1 MKRKAKIIIAIVMLT
16 MPVPGWLYASGNLPF
31 IFPRNEHIIR
41 TINDACPN
49 LAGVTFQNAHR
60 AFQKLRNAGI
70 EVPYTYNERLL
81 RISQIKKQVVRIC
94 NRIIT
99 GS

>member
-1 MKRKAKIIIAIVMLT
+1 MKRKAKILIAIAMLT
-16 MPVPGWLYASGNLPF
+16 MPAPGWLYASGNLPS
-31 IFPRNEHIIR
+31 IFPRNELIIR

-49 LAGVTFQNAHR
+49 LAEVTFQNAHR
-60 AFQKLRNAGI
+60 TFQKLRNVGI
-70 EVPYTYNERLL
+70 KVPYTYNERLL
-81 RISQIKKQVVRIC
+81 KISKIKKQVIRIC